1 MYEKFDVVV
10 HPVPE
15 LRGELTA
22 QPSKNYTT
30 RYLIAAALSGSET
43 LVRGVATSEDS
54 HALQECLKSWGATL
68 TPEGQDMRV
77 QGFGQ
82 NPLDGQTLNPHNAG
96 AVARFLM
103 ALAGLTSYTK
113 FITDYPESLGKRP
126 HGDLLK
132 ALETLGARTTSQ
144 EGRLPI
150 EIWGNLQGGKVEVNA
165 TLSSQYTSGLMF
177 LAPLLPEGL
186 EITLLGDIK
195 SPGPLKQTIETLRVF
210 GVTVEHAEDLRTIT
224 IPGGQR
230 YHAPEVTV
238 PGDYP
243 GSSALLSAAAVMP
256 GEVVVHNLHE
266 HDLQG
271 ERLSIEV
278 LQSMGA
284 DIVRSGNTVTIR
296 GGKPLK
302 AVLKDG
308 DLFTDAV
315 QALSAAA
322 ASAEGQTTWENVYT
336 LRLKECDRISDT
348 RAELLKLGIDASET
362 EDSLSVTGKET
373 LEGGITVDGHG
384 DHRMI
389 MMLSIL
395 GMRAQKPITIT
406 GAHHIRK
413 SYPGF
418 FEHMMQLG
426 AKFDFLELT

>member
-10 HPVPE
+10 HPVSE
-15 LRGELTA
+15 LRGVLTA

-30 RYLIAAALSGSET
+30 RYLIAAALSGTET
-43 LVRGVATSEDS
+43 LVKGVATSEDS
-54 HALQECLKSWGATL
+54 HALQECLKTWGAAL
-68 TPEGQDMRV
+68 TPEGRDMRV
-77 QGFGQ
+77 KGFGST
-82 NPLDGQTLNPHNAG
+82 PLDQQTLNPHNAG

-103 ALAGLTSYTK
+103 ALAGLTSHTK
-113 FITDYPESLGKRP
+113 FITDYPDSLGKRP

-132 ALETLGARTTSQ
+132 ALESLGAKTTSQ
-144 EGRLPI
+144 DGKLPI
-150 EIWGNLQGGKVEVNA
+150 EIWGNLQGGKVSISA
-165 TLSSQYTSGLMF
+165 QLSSQYTSGLIF

-210 GVTVEHAEDLRTIT
+210 GVKVEHADDLRTIT
-224 IPGGQR
+224 IPGGQQ

-256 GEVVVHNLHE
+256 GEVVVHNLRE
-266 HDLQG
+266 NDLQG
-271 ERLSIEV
+271 ERLSIDV
-278 LQSMGA
+278 LKSMGA
-284 DIVRSGNTVTIR
+284 DITRDGSTVTVR
-296 GGKPLK
+296 GGKPLH
-302 AVLKDG
+302 AVVTDG

-315 QALSAAA
+315 QALSASA
-322 ASAEGQTTWENVYT
+322 ASASGQTTWENVYT

-348 RAELLKLGIDASET
+348 RAELLKLGIEASET
-362 EDSLSVTGKET
+362 EDSLSIVGKEQI
-373 LEGGITVDGHG
+373 EGGIVLDGHG

-395 GMRAQKPITIT
+395 GMRASKPITIT

-413 SYPGF
+413 SYPEF
-418 FEHMMQLG
+418 FQHMQGLG
-426 AKFDFLELT
+426 AKFDFIEL

>member
-10 HPVPE
+10 HPVSE

-30 RYLIAAALSGSET
+30 RYLIAAALSGTET

-54 HALQECLKSWGATL
+54 HALQECLQTWGAEL
-68 TPEGQDMRV
+68 IPEGRDMRV
-77 QGFGQ
+77 RGFG
-82 NPLDGQTLNPHNAG
+82 NRPLDQQTLNPHNAG

-132 ALETLGARTTSQ
+132 ALESLGARTTSLD
-144 EGRLPI
+144 GKMPI
-150 EIWGNLQGGKVEVNA
+150 EIWGNLQGGKVSVNA
-165 TLSSQYTSGLMF
+165 SLSSQYTSGLMF
-177 LAPLLPEGL
+177 LAPLLPDGL

-210 GVTVEHAEDLRTIT
+210 GVEVSHSEDLRTIT
-224 IPGGQR
+224 IAGGQR

-256 GEVVVHNLHE
+256 GEVVIHNLHE

-271 ERLSIEV
+271 ERLSIDV
-278 LQSMGA
+278 LKSMGA
-284 DIVRSGNTVTIR
+284 DITREGSTVTVR

-302 AVLKDG
+302 AVVTDG
-308 DLFTDAV
+308 DFFTDAV

-348 RAELLKLGIDASET
+348 RAELQKLGLSASET
-362 EDSLSVTGKET
+362 EDSLSITGKET

-389 MMLSIL
+389 MMLTIL
-395 GMRAQKPITIT
+395 GLRAKQPITIT

-413 SYPGF
+413 SYPDF
-418 FEHMMQLG
+418 FDHMTRLG
-426 AKFDFLELT
+426 AKFDFIER